1 VRRKNSYRWGEK
13 RIMDGENNNCP
24 KVEEK
29 KNNGWKRVKDLLKVL
44 VSLVIIYVLIRNI
57 GLEKIW
63 LALKSTNLWILLLVL
78 PIKLFSLLL
87 NGVNIT
93 LFLRAIDK
101 KIRFWRIVVWSNLAW
116 SIGLF
121 FPGRVG
127 EFSIIYFLKSEGV
140 EFGES
145 TAVALLDKMTTFFVL
160 SVLSIIGVFYYF
172 NFTSAL
178 WLAGILLIMM
188 IGSVTI
194 VLNARLRGL
203 VKEYLLR
210 KYARLFKGFN
220 DSFRRILGNR
230 KMMLGN
236 TLVTAVKW
244 FFSFSSFSVIF
255 LSLGAAVK
263 VTDVMMISSLATIIS
278 LIPISMGGIG
288 LREYTAVYLFNGL
301 GISPEITFVAYLL
314 NTFINYIF
322 ASGIILANVHKIN
335 LEEIK
340 RIRSKQSE
348 WNNTEE
354 HLG

>member
-1 VRRKNSYRWGEK
+1 MEEGK
-13 RIMDGENNNCP
+13 NNCS
-24 KVEEK
+24 KIEEQK
-29 KNNGWKRVKDLLKVL
+29 TDGWKRIKDFLKIL
-44 VSLVIIYVLIRNI
+44 VSIIIIYFLIRNI

-63 LALKSTNLWILLLVL
+63 LALRSTNLFILSLVL

-93 LFLRAIDK
+93 IFLQAIDR
-101 KIRFWRIVVWSNLAW
+101 KINFLKVVVWSNLAW

-145 TAVALLDKMTTFFVL
+145 AAVALLDKMTTFFVL
-160 SVLSIIGVFYYF
+160 SALSIIGVFYYF

-178 WLAGILLIMM
+178 WLAGILLVVM
-188 IGSVTI
+188 IGSIAVF
-194 VLNARLRGL
+194 LNARLRRL

-210 KYARLFKGFN
+210 KYARLFRGFN

-230 KMMLGN
+230 KMILGN
-236 TLVTAVKW
+236 TLITAVKW
-244 FFSFSSFSVIF
+244 FFSFSAFSVIF

-263 VTDVMMISSLATIIS
+263 VTDVMLISSLATIIS
-278 LIPISMGGIG
+278 LIPISLGGIG

-301 GISPEITFVAYLL
+301 GISSEITFVTYLL
-314 NTFINYIF
+314 NTFINYFF
-322 ASGIILANVHKIN
+322 ASGIILANVHKID
-335 LEEIK
+335 LKEIK
-340 RIRSKQSE
+340 RIK
-348 WNNTEE
+348 EE
-354 HLG
+354 TIEKKEV

>member
-1 VRRKNSYRWGEK
+1 
-13 RIMDGENNNCP
+13 MDGEMNNCP
-24 KVEEK
+24 KVEKEK
-29 KNNGWKRVKDLLKVL
+29 TNGWKRVKDLLKVL
-44 VSLVIIYVLIRNI
+44 VSLIILYVLIRNI

-63 LALKSTNLWILLLVL
+63 LALKSTNLLILLLVL

-93 LFLRAIDK
+93 LFLQAIGK
-101 KIRFWRIVVWSNLAW
+101 KIKFWKVVVWSNLAW

-127 EFSIIYFLKSEGV
+127 EFSIIYFLKSERV

-178 WLAGILLIMM
+178 WLAGILLVVM
-188 IGSVTI
+188 IGSIAVF
-194 VLNARLRGL
+194 LNARLRRL

-210 KYARLFKGFN
+210 KYARLFRGFN

-230 KMMLGN
+230 KMMIGN

-244 FFSFSSFSVIF
+244 FFSFSAFSVIF

-263 VTDVMMISSLATIIS
+263 VTDVMLISSLATIIS
-278 LIPISMGGIG
+278 LIPISLGGIG

-301 GISPEITFVAYLL
+301 GISPEITFVTYLL

-340 RIRSKQSE
+340 RIK
-348 WNNTEE
+348 EE
-354 HLG
+354 TIEKKEV

>member
-1 VRRKNSYRWGEK
+1 
-13 RIMDGENNNCP
+13 M
-24 KVEEK
+24 
-29 KNNGWKRVKDLLKVL
+29 
-44 VSLVIIYVLIRNI
+44 IRNI

-63 LALKSTNLWILLLVL
+63 LALRSTNLFILSLVL

-93 LFLRAIDK
+93 IFLQAIDR
-101 KIRFWRIVVWSNLAW
+101 KINFLKVVVWSNLAW

-145 TAVALLDKMTTFFVL
+145 AAVALLDKMTTFFVL
-160 SVLSIIGVFYYF
+160 SALSIIGVFYYF

-178 WLAGILLIMM
+178 WLAGILLVVM
-188 IGSVTI
+188 IGSIAVF
-194 VLNARLRGL
+194 LNARLRRL

-210 KYARLFKGFN
+210 KYARLFRGFN

-230 KMMLGN
+230 KMMIGN

-244 FFSFSSFSVIF
+244 FFSFSAFSVIF